1 MAKGVSLPM
10 DSKELRTIADGLMD
24 DEAAIMASILA
35 LRNPRPIDA
44 FSDKVRGRRFCPKCG
59 ERMWKNGTDNG
70 HQKWVCPGCRETV
83 RSGGLGPAESV
94 KKKAVVWLRFVSCEL
109 RRMTI
114 REIAAACGISATQAF
129 YMRHKM
135 QEALSERLGRAALSG
150 RVEMDGK
157 SFRINLKGTRPASM
171 PRISKKRGS
180 GTVNVMHKVMTIWAI
195 DENDNMV
202 ARIVGLGPESRE
214 KADRML
220 PFLKGCGT
228 LVTDDKS
235 CYEGFARDN
244 GYAHVQIKSG
254 GHSNEN
260 GETMNEVNSL
270 MSDFETWSAR
280 CRGISTRHLQGYLD
294 RFLFQKMLCYAKE
307 ALDRPG
313 AQLRDILAEK
323 TVIACRDILVKAMPI
338 DLYDAYGEWGY
349 GIFAK

>member
-1 MAKGVSLPM
+1 M
-10 DSKELRTIADGLMD
+10 DSNELKTFADGLMD
-24 DEAAIMASILA
+24 DEAAIMAEILA
-35 LRNPRPIDA
+35 LREPQPIDA
-44 FSDKVRGRRFCPKCG
+44 FSDEVRGRRFCPRCG
-59 ERMWKNGTDNG
+59 AGMWRNGTDNG
-70 HQKWVCPGCRETV
+70 HQKWVCPSCRETM
-83 RSGGLGPAESV
+83 RSGSLGPAESA
-94 KKKAVVWLRFVSCEL
+94 KKKAAVWLRFISCEL
-109 RRMTI
+109 HRLTI
-114 REIAAACGISATQAF
+114 REAAAACGISATQAF

-135 QEALSERLGRAALSG
+135 QEAIAERLGRIELSG

-157 SFRINLKGTRPASM
+157 SFRINLKGTKPENM

-180 GTVNVMHKVMTIWAI
+180 GSVSTMHKVMTIWAI
-195 DENDNMV
+195 DESDNMV
-202 ARIVGLGPESRE
+202 ARIVGLGQESRE
-214 KADRML
+214 KADKML
-220 PFLKGCGT
+220 PFLKGCKT

-244 GYAHVQIKSG
+244 GFEHVQIKSTA
-254 GHSNEN
+254 HSGES

-294 RFLFQKMLCYAKE
+294 RFLFQKMLSYTKE

-323 TVIACRDILVKAMPI
+323 SFIACRDILLKAMPI
-338 DLYDAYGEWGY
+338 DLFAAYGEWGY